1 MWNSICY
8 GLMLLIGW
16 NIGICLASYL
26 GAGIVAIPG
35 IVREAKVLT
44 VLITVGLFIVSMTVI
59 TIVYHRDAI
68 RIYQSER

>member
-1 MWNSICY
+1 M
-8 GLMLLIGW
+8 
-16 NIGICLASYL
+16 
-26 GAGIVAIPG
+26 AIPG